1 MILFLNSIKN
11 NADLLAIEQHKS
23 KEMFVAFA
31 ALVCANEVEDGEQ
44 TKRGAGKASSLNSIP
59 TGAQKPEYTYQ
70 VYNQNHNSQTSPS
83 SYQAQ
88 VPNSFYPSQSSNQYY
103 TIPNQPAEVSSGYS
117 PQPQISLIPPP
128 TPSQFLPI
136 NFVPNAGYQSKYQ
149 IIPSKAANG
158 NIQLLIQ
165 PPQSY
170 QSNPFLQYPQ
180 SYFSP
185 NPGNQIN
192 SQQGQFQL
200 SPQGQYNVAPQYQ
213 SLPLSQPY
221 LGQPSTMLLL
231 AQPNPYNSLLY
242 PGQNPAQSFYNY
254 YPSSAQQKY
263 NLSYGSSPPPLVEY
277 EKVQGPVSQSL
288 PKEDND
294 IGSHGS
300 DFVSSDSSASYKTA
314 YATGRSCN
322 LFFAVHLLDA
332 ARAGTPLRAL
342 FGRAV
347 LRPRASDNH
356 LTHVTLR
363 FYFQVALVCVLAL
376 AVAADKKIEL
386 QDIEEDNLKSEQ
398 EKEVDKSEP
407 RSQNVGAPS
416 APGLLPL
423 DFFKNGLLRYFE
435 NQVPQ
440 QPRYVQQYAVTE
452 PPERPPTQIA
462 TPKSQYGA
470 GVPQQAM
477 VGYLSNIPMQIYL
490 VPQYYNENGERAAN
504 TQPAV
509 QYAAPPISRVQSYP
523 SAPEGIQPQNN
534 FIEVPTYVTPSGKTY
549 IQQPV
554 AYVSYAAPS
563 TVAPV
568 QATVAPMLYQ
578 VPVVQYP
585 TALAA
590 PPVVPKG
597 YYPNSQYSET
607 NNVEEVQEN
616 EVENPKEYSQTETSY
631 TKPPTP
637 EFPRYY
643 SSHAPF
649 REEQRHTSISELPP
663 PNPLLLKGS
672 PPHLSHIPKALPI
685 FRPLSK
691 PVYAAGGNFISSA
704 YSPKPS
710 ESYGN
715 PYKRRPMSLL
725 DSYVPSGVQLEYLK
739 RGYVKDPL
747 VAYEALSSGRNF
759 PHYPVPRH
767 YERGFLPNQMYHTA
781 AGGITYASPMQRKLL
796 SHAHVKIDFDVKRNM
811 HLLSL
816 ELYVSSYQ
824 NDEVTYLI
832 SQDIKLYFWRILLL
846 AALSAASPAPEP
858 KKYKPDVKD
867 TKSNSSLTN
876 EEKHFLREVE
886 AKFGIKSDLPFPA
899 VIAIEI
905 VNDTDSK
912 SKGKRTIDANLGYGY
927 RTNSGYSYSYF
938 GKTPEKGKFVLYPYS
953 QEDIPPAHGSGQ
965 NNRYTKPGQDQY
977 TTSSPNVEIQPSQA
991 YELVPVKEEQETSYD
1006 YKKPATEFKSSYENV
1021 KGLHSPP
1028 PPPYKPTHG
1037 APSTLYTT
1045 YNGENFSGLSGQ
1057 FPSVM
1062 PNYFVDSSQLL
1073 KNPQYQN
1080 TGLTQDHLKTQGPVV
1095 PVLVLRIPSSYLK
1108 NPSAELYANLPQN
1121 YPLSQYLNNVNLQEL
1136 VNQYFSKIGY
1146 SVAPQIMSYHHSA
1159 ISAPVQTSVPAPVS
1173 QYEPQHYANPHVQ
1186 PSYTHADHS
1195 GVQYSAVQPVMAKY
1209 PSGYSS
1215 PQYYMSQAQQY
1226 YQQPATQ
1233 QQYEYQYVP
1242 SSETEQQYYVGPEY
1256 QQEITSHEVPSEHVS
1271 ADQVTSVHDS
1281 ASHSQY
1287 EAPRTPTHEHAQ
1299 TAQEYE
1305 VPKSPHYRPQQYE
1318 AEQPQYELPKEDNAS
1333 KDNGP
1338 TKVTVSPYT
1347 TPSVLKYGSPQ
1358 QEQSQQQYYTPNEP
1372 VQKETLAIYPSSP
1385 QSQTIQ
1391 KYHSDPQSGH
1401 SQRYFYQQQVGA
1413 DSASK
1418 TIVISENYR
1427 SKDHMIATVLPFS
1440 YKQRNQNKPSQTVN
1454 YVTPVP
1460 YSSKYQS
1467 QYNVMVPQTVLS
1479 SPTNDKVSYVN
1490 SHSLP
1495 SSIYLQS
1502 GSGYNPG
1509 EEYITA
1515 THYVPPKNSQKA
1527 PSYPR
1532 NYHSQPKRMVRPEHK
1547 TESMTSSSS
1556 KKRNE
1561 KNEKKKSS

>member
-294 IGSHGS
+294 IGVSNGCACMGS
-300 DFVSSDSSASYKTA
+300 GGHEVRQLTSSW
-314 YATGRSCN
+314 
-322 LFFAVHLLDA
+322 
-332 ARAGTPLRAL
+332 
-342 FGRAV
+342 
-347 LRPRASDNH
+347 SDH
-356 LTHVTLR
+356 EPA
-363 FYFQVALVCVLAL
+363 VALVCVLAL

-781 AGGITYASPMQRKLL
+781 AGGITYGHYKRTP
-796 SHAHVKIDFDVKRNM
+796 KIDKSSQMKVCTLFGRTAAALTPRVLSDRTPSQA
-811 HLLSL
+811 HL
-816 ELYVSSYQ
+816 
-824 NDEVTYLI
+824 NI
-832 SQDIKLYFWRILLL
+832 SEILLL

-886 AKFGIKSDLPFPA
+886 AKFGIKSD
-899 VIAIEI
+899 VH
-905 VNDTDSK
+905 
-912 SKGKRTIDANLGYGY
+912 AN
-927 RTNSGYSYSYF
+927 
-938 GKTPEKGKFVLYPYS
+938 
-953 QEDIPPAHGSGQ
+953 
-965 NNRYTKPGQDQY
+965 
-977 TTSSPNVEIQPSQA
+977 
-991 YELVPVKEEQETSYD
+991 
-1006 YKKPATEFKSSYENV
+1006 
-1021 KGLHSPP
+1021 
-1028 PPPYKPTHG
+1028 
-1037 APSTLYTT
+1037 
-1045 YNGENFSGLSGQ
+1045 
-1057 FPSVM
+1057 
-1062 PNYFVDSSQLL
+1062 
-1073 KNPQYQN
+1073 
-1080 TGLTQDHLKTQGPVV
+1080 
-1095 PVLVLRIPSSYLK
+1095 
-1108 NPSAELYANLPQN
+1108 
-1121 YPLSQYLNNVNLQEL
+1121 
-1136 VNQYFSKIGY
+1136 
-1146 SVAPQIMSYHHSA
+1146 
-1159 ISAPVQTSVPAPVS
+1159 
-1173 QYEPQHYANPHVQ
+1173 
-1186 PSYTHADHS
+1186 
-1195 GVQYSAVQPVMAKY
+1195 
-1209 PSGYSS
+1209 
-1215 PQYYMSQAQQY
+1215 
-1226 YQQPATQ
+1226 
-1233 QQYEYQYVP
+1233 
-1242 SSETEQQYYVGPEY
+1242 
-1256 QQEITSHEVPSEHVS
+1256 
-1271 ADQVTSVHDS
+1271 
-1281 ASHSQY
+1281 
-1287 EAPRTPTHEHAQ
+1287 
-1299 TAQEYE
+1299 
-1305 VPKSPHYRPQQYE
+1305 
-1318 AEQPQYELPKEDNAS
+1318 
-1333 KDNGP
+1333 
-1338 TKVTVSPYT
+1338 
-1347 TPSVLKYGSPQ
+1347 
-1358 QEQSQQQYYTPNEP
+1358 
-1372 VQKETLAIYPSSP
+1372 
-1385 QSQTIQ
+1385 
-1391 KYHSDPQSGH
+1391 
-1401 SQRYFYQQQVGA
+1401 
-1413 DSASK
+1413 
-1418 TIVISENYR
+1418 
-1427 SKDHMIATVLPFS
+1427 
-1440 YKQRNQNKPSQTVN
+1440 
-1454 YVTPVP
+1454 
-1460 YSSKYQS
+1460 
-1467 QYNVMVPQTVLS
+1467 
-1479 SPTNDKVSYVN
+1479 
-1490 SHSLP
+1490 
-1495 SSIYLQS
+1495 
-1502 GSGYNPG
+1502 
-1509 EEYITA
+1509 
-1515 THYVPPKNSQKA
+1515 
-1527 PSYPR
+1527 
-1532 NYHSQPKRMVRPEHK
+1532 
-1547 TESMTSSSS
+1547 
-1556 KKRNE
+1556 KKRPMIRKLQN
-1561 KNEKKKSS
+1561 